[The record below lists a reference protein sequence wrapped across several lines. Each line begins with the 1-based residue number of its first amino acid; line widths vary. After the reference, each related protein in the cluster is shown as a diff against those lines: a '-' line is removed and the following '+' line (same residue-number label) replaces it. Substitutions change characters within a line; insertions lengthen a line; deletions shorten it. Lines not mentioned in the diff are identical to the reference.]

1 MRSSKILSMLN
12 IFEERIKTV
21 LEASL
26 DHLDSETQYELA
38 MRRRLA
44 LQQKQSRNWF
54 NMHYLMPTSAFA
66 LCLLAGIFMVVNPS
80 NFKMQNKPQRL
91 ASHIG
96 DDPVAMLE
104 LLTNSE
110 ELEVMSDP
118 VFLIWAEEQSVTDKQ
133 AEKNAA

>member
-1 MRSSKILSMLN
+1 MLN

-21 LEASL
+21 LDASL
-26 DHLDSETQYELA
+26 DHLDGGTQDELA

-54 NMHYLMPTSAFA
+54 NMHYLMPASAFA
-66 LCLLAGIFMVVNPS
+66 LCLLVGVLMVVNPS
-80 NFKMQNKPQRL
+80 NFNMQNKPQRL
-91 ASHIG
+91 ASQTG
-96 DDPVAMLE
+96 DDSVAFLE

-118 VFLIWAEEQSVTDKQ
+118 VFLIWAEEQSETDKQ